1 MRQDYWQ
8 LGNWGRIPVSMHWTV
23 LLNFAWLYIIF
34 QDLLATLIGA
44 VALFF
49 VMMAHEFGHV
59 ATLRRRRLK
68 VAAISLFGLHGETS
82 YNVYD
87 TKPGDATAVAWGGV
101 GAQVLVLVAAFA
113 ADAFIPLREIPFALL
128 VWAPMYFVFTK
139 FNILLMIVA
148 LLPIGP
154 FDGHD
159 AWRILPRRGKSKRRA
174 SSKARAPVPP
184 PEIEPEPVLT
194 PEEQRAFDESSRRSA
209 AELLSRVSRKSD
221 APTQDH

>member
-8 LGNWGRIPVSMHWTV
+8 LGTWRRIPVSMHWTV

-34 QDLLATLIGA
+34 QDLLSTLVGA
-44 VALFF
+44 VALFL

-59 ATLRRRRLK
+59 WMLRRRGLK
-68 VAAISLFGLHGETS
+68 PAAISLFGLHGETS

-87 TKPGDATAVAWGGV
+87 ARPGDAIAVAWSGV
-101 GAQVLVLVAAFA
+101 GAQMVVLIAAVAANT
-113 ADAFIPLREIPFALL
+113 FIPFYVVPLSLL
-128 VWAPMYFVFTK
+128 AWAPMYFVFLK

-159 AWRILPRRGKSKRRA
+159 AWRILPRRRKAARRRTKSI
-174 SSKARAPVPP
+174 APAPAP
-184 PEIEPEPVLT
+184 GPEPEATLT
-194 PEEQRAFDESSRRSA
+194 PEEQRALDESSQRA
-209 AELLSRVSRKSD
+209 ASDLLARLSRKSD
-221 APTQDH
+221 APTQDR

>member
-8 LGNWGRIPVSMHWTV
+8 LGNWRRIPVSMHWTV

-44 VALFF
+44 VALFV

-59 ATLRRRRLK
+59 AMLRRRKLK

-87 TKPGDATAVAWGGV
+87 ARPGDATAIAWGGV
-101 GAQVLVLVAAFA
+101 GAQMLVLVAAFA
-113 ADAFIPLREIPFALL
+113 ANALIPFHEAPLSLL
-128 VWAPMYFVFTK
+128 VWGPMHFVFTK

-159 AWRILPRRGKSKRRA
+159 AWQILRRGKRAKRRA
-174 SSKARAPVPP
+174 VSKARVPAPVP
-184 PEIEPEPVLT
+184 EPEPEPALT
-194 PEEQRAFDESSRRSA
+194 AEEQRAFDESSQRTA
-209 AELLSRVSRKSD
+209 AELLSRVSRKPD